1 MVQKNIRW
9 NISKE
14 RGEKLAHDN
23 IIDILIESKNNK
35 LLLSELIVL
44 LNQRTKQIKLTN
56 HRKNKQ
62 FSFYIK
68 NVYGDMIQFLD
79 NYSFYGLSNDLSNGL
94 SNDLSNDLSNGLSN
108 DPNPDKSS
116 VHVSLIDTELV
127 NTELTPSI
135 INEYREWTLVDTDDF
150 EFI

>member
-1 MVQKNIRW
+1 VKLNINQVKMVQKNIRW

-14 RGEKLAHDN
+14 RGEKITHDN
-23 IIDILIESKNNK
+23 IIDILNESKNNK

-56 HRKNKQ
+56 HKKNKQ

-68 NVYGDMIQFLD
+68 NVYGSMTKFLD
-79 NYSFYGLSNDLSNGL
+79 NYSFYDLTF
-94 SNDLSNDLSNGLSN
+94 
-108 DPNPDKSS
+108 DKSS
-116 VHVSLIDTELV
+116 IYVSLVDTELV
-127 NTELTPSI
+127 KTDLTPSI

-150 EFI
+150 EFV

>member
-14 RGEKLAHDN
+14 KGEKIAHDN

-79 NYSFYGLSNDLSNGL
+79 NYSFYDL
-94 SNDLSNDLSNGLSN
+94 SNDLSND
-108 DPNPDKSS
+108 PNSDKSS
-116 VHVSLIDTELV
+116 VYVSLIDTELV

>member
-1 MVQKNIRW
+1 VEFNIHQVKMVQKNIRW

-79 NYSFYGLSNDLSNGL
+79 NYSFYGLSNDLSN
-94 SNDLSNDLSNGLSN
+94 
-108 DPNPDKSS
+108 DPNSDKSS

>member
-14 RGEKLAHDN
+14 KGEKIAHDT
-23 IIDILIESKNNK
+23 IIDILNESKNNK

-44 LNQRTKQIKLTN
+44 LNQRTKKIKLTN

-62 FSFYIK
+62 FSLYIK
-68 NVYGDMIQFLD
+68 NVYGSMTDFLD
-79 NYSFYGLSNDLSNGL
+79 NYSFYGLTF
-94 SNDLSNDLSNGLSN
+94 
-108 DPNPDKSS
+108 DKSS
-116 VHVSLIDTELV
+116 IYVSLIDSELV

-135 INEYREWTLVDTDDF
+135 INEYREWTLVDNDDF
-150 EFI
+150 EFV

>member
-9 NISKE
+9 NISKGK
-14 RGEKLAHDN
+14 GEKIAHDN

-44 LNQRTKQIKLTN
+44 LNQRTKKIKLTN
-56 HRKNKQ
+56 HKKNKQ
-62 FSFYIK
+62 FSLYIK
-68 NVYGDMIQFLD
+68 NIYGSMTKFLD
-79 NYSFYGLSNDLSNGL
+79 NHSFYGITS
-94 SNDLSNDLSNGLSN
+94 
-108 DPNPDKSS
+108 DKSNIY
-116 VHVSLIDTELV
+116 VSLIDTELV

>member
-23 IIDILIESKNNK
+23 IIGILIESKNNK

-56 HRKNKQ
+56 HKKNKQ
-62 FSFYIK
+62 FSLYLK
-68 NVYGDMIQFLD
+68 SMYGSITQFLD
-79 NYSFYGLSNDLSNGL
+79 NYSFYGLTF
-94 SNDLSNDLSNGLSN
+94 
-108 DPNPDKSS
+108 DKSS
-116 VHVSLIDTELV
+116 IYVSLVDTELV
-127 NTELTPSI
+127 KTDLTPSI

>member
-14 RGEKLAHDN
+14 KGEKIAHDI
-23 IIDILIESKNNK
+23 IIDILNESKNNK

-44 LNQRTKQIKLTN
+44 LNQRTKKIKLTN

-68 NVYGDMIQFLD
+68 NIYGSMTDFLD
-79 NYSFYGLSNDLSNGL
+79 NYSFYGLTFVN
-94 SNDLSNDLSNGLSN
+94 
-108 DPNPDKSS
+108 SS
-116 VHVSLIDTELV
+116 IYVSLIDSELIKT
-127 NTELTPSI
+127 NLTSSI
-135 INEYREWTLVDTDDF
+135 INEYMEWTMVDTEDF
-150 EFI
+150 EFV

>member
-14 RGEKLAHDN
+14 KGEKIAHDN

-79 NYSFYGLSNDLSNGL
+79 NYSFYGLSNDLSN
-94 SNDLSNDLSNGLSN
+94 
-108 DPNPDKSS
+108 DPNSDKSS

>member
-14 RGEKLAHDN
+14 RGEKLAHEN

-44 LNQRTKQIKLTN
+44 LNQRTKKIKLTN
-56 HRKNKQ
+56 HKKNKQ
-62 FSFYIK
+62 FSLYIK
-68 NVYGDMIQFLD
+68 NVYGSMTQFLD
-79 NYSFYGLSNDLSNGL
+79 NHSFYGITS
-94 SNDLSNDLSNGLSN
+94 
-108 DPNPDKSS
+108 DKSNIY
-116 VHVSLIDTELV
+116 VSLIDTELV

-135 INEYREWTLVDTDDF
+135 INEYREWTLVDTDEF

>member
-79 NYSFYGLSNDLSNGL
+79 NYSFYGLSNDLSN
-94 SNDLSNDLSNGLSN
+94 

>member
-14 RGEKLAHDN
+14 KGEKIAHDN

-79 NYSFYGLSNDLSNGL
+79 NYSFY
-94 SNDLSNDLSNGLSN
+94 DLSNGLSN

>member
-79 NYSFYGLSNDLSNGL
+79 NYSFYGLSNGL
-94 SNDLSNDLSNGLSN
+94 SNDLSND
-108 DPNPDKSS
+108 PNSDKSS

>member
-1 MVQKNIRW
+1 MEFNIHQVKKMVQKNIRW

-14 RGEKLAHDN
+14 KGEKIAHDN

-44 LNQRTKQIKLTN
+44 LNQRTKKIKLTN

-62 FSFYIK
+62 FSLYIK
-68 NVYGDMIQFLD
+68 NIYGSMTKFLD
-79 NYSFYGLSNDLSNGL
+79 NYSFYGLTFDNSNIY
-94 SNDLSNDLSNGLSN
+94 
-108 DPNPDKSS
+108 
-116 VHVSLIDTELV
+116 VSLIDSELV

-135 INEYREWTLVDTDDF
+135 INEYREWTLVDNDDF
-150 EFI
+150 EFV

>member
-14 RGEKLAHDN
+14 KGEKIAHDN

-79 NYSFYGLSNDLSNGL
+79 NYSFYGLSNDLSN
-94 SNDLSNDLSNGLSN
+94 
-108 DPNPDKSS
+108 DPNSDKSS
-116 VHVSLIDTELV
+116 VYVSLIDTELV

>member
-1 MVQKNIRW
+1 VKLNINQVKMVQKNIRW

-14 RGEKLAHDN
+14 RGEKITHDN
-23 IIDILIESKNNK
+23 IIDILNESKNNK

-56 HRKNKQ
+56 HKKNKQ

-68 NVYGDMIQFLD
+68 NVYGSITKFLD
-79 NYSFYGLSNDLSNGL
+79 NYSFYDLTF
-94 SNDLSNDLSNGLSN
+94 
-108 DPNPDKSS
+108 DKSS
-116 VHVSLIDTELV
+116 IYVSLVDTELV
-127 NTELTPSI
+127 KTDLTPSI

-150 EFI
+150 EFV

>member
-14 RGEKLAHDN
+14 RGEKLAHNN

-56 HRKNKQ
+56 HKKNKQ

-68 NVYGDMIQFLD
+68 NVYGSMTKFLD
-79 NYSFYGLSNDLSNGL
+79 NYSFYGLSNDLSN
-94 SNDLSNDLSNGLSN
+94 DLTF
-108 DPNPDKSS
+108 DKSS
-116 VHVSLIDTELV
+116 VYVSLIDTELV

-150 EFI
+150 EFV

>member
-14 RGEKLAHDN
+14 KGEKIAHDN

-68 NVYGDMIQFLD
+68 NVYGSMTKFLD
-79 NYSFYGLSNDLSNGL
+79 NYSFYGLSNGLISNGL
-94 SNDLSNDLSNGLSN
+94 SNGLTF
-108 DPNPDKSS
+108 DKSS
-116 VHVSLIDTELV
+116 VYVSLIDTELV

-150 EFI
+150 EFV

>member
-14 RGEKLAHDN
+14 RGEKITHDN
-23 IIDILIESKNNK
+23 IIDILNESKNNK

-56 HRKNKQ
+56 HKKNKQ

-68 NVYGDMIQFLD
+68 NVYGSITKFLD
-79 NYSFYGLSNDLSNGL
+79 NYSFYDLTF
-94 SNDLSNDLSNGLSN
+94 
-108 DPNPDKSS
+108 DKSS
-116 VHVSLIDTELV
+116 IYVSLVDTELV
-127 NTELTPSI
+127 KTDLTPSI

-150 EFI
+150 EFV

>member
-14 RGEKLAHDN
+14 KGEKIAHDT
-23 IIDILIESKNNK
+23 IIDMLNESKNNK

-44 LNQRTKQIKLTN
+44 LNQRTKKIKLTN

-68 NVYGDMIQFLD
+68 SVYGSMTEFLD
-79 NYSFYGLSNDLSNGL
+79 NYSFYGITFVN
-94 SNDLSNDLSNGLSN
+94 
-108 DPNPDKSS
+108 SS
-116 VHVSLIDTELV
+116 IYVSLIDTELIKP
-127 NTELTPSI
+127 NLTPSI
-135 INEYREWTLVDTDDF
+135 INEYREWTMVDTEDF
-150 EFI
+150 EFV

>member
-94 SNDLSNDLSNGLSN
+94 SND
-108 DPNPDKSS
+108 PNPDKSS

>member
-79 NYSFYGLSNDLSNGL
+79 NYSFYGLSNDLSN
-94 SNDLSNDLSNGLSN
+94 DL
-108 DPNPDKSS
+108 NPDKSS

>member
-79 NYSFYGLSNDLSNGL
+79 NYSFYGLSNDLSN
-94 SNDLSNDLSNGLSN
+94 
-108 DPNPDKSS
+108 DPNSDKSS
-116 VHVSLIDTELV
+116 VYVSLIDTELV

>member
-14 RGEKLAHDN
+14 KGEKIAHDN

-79 NYSFYGLSNDLSNGL
+79 NYSFYGLSND
-94 SNDLSNDLSNGLSN
+94 
-108 DPNPDKSS
+108 PNPDKSS

>member
-14 RGEKLAHDN
+14 KGEIIAHDN

-44 LNQRTKQIKLTN
+44 LNQRTKQTKLTN
-56 HRKNKQ
+56 HKKNKQ
-62 FSFYIK
+62 FSIYIK
-68 NVYGDMIQFLD
+68 NVYGSMTKFLD
-79 NYSFYGLSNDLSNGL
+79 NYSFYGLTF
-94 SNDLSNDLSNGLSN
+94 
-108 DPNPDKSS
+108 DKSS
-116 VHVSLIDTELV
+116 IYVSLVDTELV
-127 NTELTPSI
+127 KTDLTPSI

>member
-1 MVQKNIRW
+1 VKLNINQVKMVQKNIRW

-14 RGEKLAHDN
+14 RGEKITHDN
-23 IIDILIESKNNK
+23 IIDILNESKNNK

-56 HRKNKQ
+56 HKKNKQ

-68 NVYGDMIQFLD
+68 NVYGSITKFLD
-79 NYSFYGLSNDLSNGL
+79 NYSFYGLTF
-94 SNDLSNDLSNGLSN
+94 
-108 DPNPDKSS
+108 DKSS
-116 VHVSLIDTELV
+116 IYVSLVDTELV
-127 NTELTPSI
+127 KTDLTPSI

-150 EFI
+150 EFV